1 MYPHIESVSS
11 DRQLPP
17 ATDVAI
23 IGGGIIGVCAAYCLA
38 ARGIAVVL
46 LEKGT
51 IGAEQSSRNWGWCRS
66 MGRDLAEV
74 PLAMASLRL
83 WDEWQ
88 ARLPQDLGFRRS
100 GILYACETPRQ
111 LADQAQWLQ
120 AASQLGARAQ
130 ILEGAELRRVV
141 PEGARSGWAGALHAT
156 LDGRAE
162 PHLATARIAAAARQQ
177 GARLF
182 THCAVRGIDTQ
193 AGRVRAVITEHGE
206 LRCSTA
212 ILAGGAWSSL
222 FCRNLG
228 IRLPQLKVIA
238 SVLRTQPMPGGP
250 EHAVGAGN
258 YAFRKRLDGGY
269 SIAQRSANIAP
280 ITPDSLR
287 YFNDFLPALG
297 KQYRELRLRFGRTF
311 FDECRLPNRWALDQP
326 SPFEHCRVLDPQP
339 SAAILKEAQDALS
352 AAFPFFRNLRVQQT
366 WAGVMDVTPDAVPV
380 IGPLASLPGLHLA
393 TGFSGHGFGIAP
405 GAGHLLADL
414 IDGSPPLVD
423 PTPFR
428 CARLI
433 HS

>member
-11 DRQLPP
+11 DLQLPP
-17 ATDVAI
+17 VTDVAI

-38 ARGIAVVL
+38 ARGIDVVL
-46 LEKGT
+46 LEKGA

-83 WDEWQ
+83 WNEWQ
-88 ARLPQDLGFRRS
+88 AGFPQDLGFRRS
-100 GILYACETPRQ
+100 GIFYACETPQQ
-111 LADQAQWLQ
+111 LAEQAQWLQ
-120 AASQLGARAQ
+120 AASQFGASGQ
-130 ILEGAELRRVV
+130 ILEGAELRRTL
-141 PEGARSGWAGALHAT
+141 PDGARNGWAGALHVA

-162 PHLATARIAAAARQQ
+162 PHMATARIASAARRQ

-182 THCAVRGIDTQ
+182 TRCAVRGIDTQ

-206 LRCSTA
+206 LCCSTA

-238 SVLRTQPMPGGP
+238 SVMRTQPMPGGP
-250 EHAVGAGN
+250 EYALGAGN

-287 YFNDFLPALG
+287 YFSDFLPTLG

-311 FDECRLPNRWALDQP
+311 FQECRLPNRWALDQI
-326 SPFEHCRVLDPQP
+326 SPFERCRVLDPQP
-339 SAAILKEAQDALS
+339 SAAILREAQEALS
-352 AAFPFFRNLRVQQT
+352 AAFPFFRTLQIQQS
-366 WAGVMDVTPDAVPV
+366 WAGVMDITPDAVPV
-380 IGPLASLPGLHLA
+380 IGPLANLPGLYLA
-393 TGFSGHGFGIAP
+393 SGFSGHGFGIAP

-414 IDGSPPLVD
+414 ISGTTPLVD
-423 PTPFR
+423 PAPFR
-428 CARLI
+428 CDRLI
-433 HS
+433 RP